1 MSTRSATDYKR
12 FLHLLTPNKVA
23 APAAPAP
30 VVTLPSANPFALT
43 PEEEDRIMREVDEEY
58 DEQLDSRILAEG
70 VDTPCYSS
78 PFDEEDALARQE
90 VRDLF
95 SGELIAREVATEIQ
109 TYQVSCWEEM
119 DTNPCG
125 DTRCHM
131 NSNTLTFQNGQHVWE
146 CCHGTWIYDT
156 TEFPGIAGTPPPAP
170 VRCGCPCN
178 SDLLYCNTLLFRDP
192 QRYSCLSWGDQAWLE
207 DWMKEAYETAQ
218 EKATRLA
225 KQAAADEASK
235 KEILKH
241 SINKKEEKWTKGG
254 QMKFRV
260 PRPCRYSS
268 LFLEH
273 TCAKCESKVPEGQN
287 ICTAQ
292 IIYVVG
298 QEMRNGRMVDT
309 DKLVPKVV
317 KSGGILCKE
326 RLAGCWNH
334 EATHTC
340 IYIHPDEP
348 QWKEACSGDLCYD
361 RDTHKFHKKG
371 ACATCASCNP
381 GIANRGKQQ
390 SRWAA
395 LGPQATGRP
404 PVHPKHK

>member
-58 DEQLDSRILAEG
+58 DEQLDRRILAEG

-78 PFDEEDALARQE
+78 PFDEEDAFARQE

-95 SGELIAREVATEIQ
+95 SGELIAREVATEMQ

-235 KEILKH
+235 KEILKY
-241 SINKKEEKWTKGG
+241 SITKKEEKWTKGG

>member
-1 MSTRSATDYKR
+1 MSTQSATDYKR
-12 FLHLLTPNKVA
+12 FLHLLPSNKVA

-43 PEEEDRIMREVDEEY
+43 PEEEDSIMREVDEEY
-58 DEQLDSRILAEG
+58 DEQLDRRILAEG
-70 VDTPCYSS
+70 VDTPPYSS
-78 PFDEEDALARQE
+78 PFDQEDALARQE
-90 VRDLF
+90 ERGLF
-95 SGELIAREVATEIQ
+95 SGNLDMY
-109 TYQVSCWEEM
+109 TYHVSCWEEM

-131 NSNTLTFQNGQHVWE
+131 DHSVLTFHDGQHVWA
-146 CCHGTWIYDT
+146 CPHGTWVYDT
-156 TEFPGIAGTPPPAP
+156 TDFPGIAGTPPPAP
-170 VRCGCPCN
+170 VLCGCPCN
-178 SDLLYCNTLLFRDP
+178 SDPLYCNTLLFSDP
-192 QRYSCLSWGDQAWLE
+192 QRFNALSWGDQTYLE
-207 DWMKEAYETAQ
+207 DWMMEAYETPEA
-218 EKATRLA
+218 KAKRLS

-235 KEILKH
+235 KELLKY
-241 SINKKEEKWTKGG
+241 SVTKKEEKWTKGG

-268 LFLEH
+268 FFLEH
-273 TCAKCESKVPEGQN
+273 TCAKCESKIPEGQN

-292 IIYVVG
+292 IIYVMG

-334 EATHTC
+334 EAHKTC

-348 QWKEACSGDLCYD
+348 QWADACSGKLCYD
-361 RDTHKFHKKG
+361 RDKQKFHNKG
-371 ACATCASCNP
+371 EVATCGSCGTAP
-381 GIANRGKQQ
+381 RTGGNRF
-390 SRWAA
+390 SA
-395 LGPQATGRP
+395 LGGGGRPQQGGRP
-404 PVHPKHK
+404 PLHPRR

>member
-1 MSTRSATDYKR
+1 MEASSVGTPSKQMSTQSATDYKR
-12 FLHLLTPNKVA
+12 FLHLLPSNKVA

-43 PEEEDRIMREVDEEY
+43 PEEEDSIMREVDEEY
-58 DEQLDSRILAEG
+58 DEQLDRRILAEG
-70 VDTPCYSS
+70 VDTPPYSS
-78 PFDEEDALARQE
+78 PFDQEDALARQE
-90 VRDLF
+90 ERGLF
-95 SGELIAREVATEIQ
+95 SGNLDMY
-109 TYQVSCWEEM
+109 TYHVSCWEEM

-131 NSNTLTFQNGQHVWE
+131 DHSVLTFHDGQHVWA
-146 CCHGTWIYDT
+146 CPHGTWVYDT
-156 TEFPGIAGTPPPAP
+156 TDFPGIAGTPPPAP

-178 SDLLYCNTLLFRDP
+178 SDPLYCNTLLFRDP
-192 QRYSCLSWGDQAWLE
+192 QRFNALSWGDQTYLE
-207 DWMKEAYETAQ
+207 DWMMEAYETPEA
-218 EKATRLA
+218 KAKRLS

-235 KEILKH
+235 KELLKY
-241 SINKKEEKWTKGG
+241 SVTKKEEKWTKGG

-268 LFLEH
+268 FFLEH
-273 TCAKCESKVPEGQN
+273 TCAKCESKIPEGQN

-292 IIYVVG
+292 IIYVMG

-334 EATHTC
+334 EAHKTC

-348 QWKEACSGDLCYD
+348 QWADACSGKLCYD
-361 RDTHKFHKKG
+361 RDKQKFHNKG
-371 ACATCASCNP
+371 EVATCGSCGTAP
-381 GIANRGKQQ
+381 RTGGNRF
-390 SRWAA
+390 SA
-395 LGPQATGRP
+395 LGGGGRP
-404 PVHPKHK
+404 PLHPRR

>member
-1 MSTRSATDYKR
+1 MSTQSATDYKR
-12 FLHLLTPNKVA
+12 FLHLLPSNKVA

-58 DEQLDSRILAEG
+58 DEQLDRRILAEG

-78 PFDEEDALARQE
+78 PFDEEDAFARQE

-95 SGELIAREVATEIQ
+95 SGELIAREVATEMQ

-334 EATHTC
+334 EAHKTC

-348 QWKEACSGDLCYD
+348 QWADACSGKLCYD
-361 RDTHKFHKKG
+361 RDKQKFHNKG
-371 ACATCASCNP
+371 EVATCGSCGTAP
-381 GIANRGKQQ
+381 RTGGNRF
-390 SRWAA
+390 SA
-395 LGPQATGRP
+395 LGGGGRPQQGGRP
-404 PVHPKHK
+404 PLHPRR

>member
-12 FLHLLTPNKVA
+12 FLHLLTPKKVA

-58 DEQLDSRILAEG
+58 DEQLDRRILAEG

-78 PFDEEDALARQE
+78 PFDEEDAFARQE

-95 SGELIAREVATEIQ
+95 SGELVAREVATEIP

-131 NSNTLTFQNGQHVWE
+131 NSNTLTFQNDQHVWE

-156 TEFPGIAGTPPPAP
+156 TEFPGIAGTPPPVP

-235 KEILKH
+235 KEILKY
-241 SINKKEEKWTKGG
+241 SITKKEEKWTKGG

-371 ACATCASCNP
+371 ECATCASCNP

>member
-1 MSTRSATDYKR
+1 MSTQSATDYKR
-12 FLHLLTPNKVA
+12 FLHLLPSNKVA

-43 PEEEDRIMREVDEEY
+43 PEEEDSIMREVDEEY
-58 DEQLDSRILAEG
+58 DEQLDRRILAEG
-70 VDTPCYSS
+70 VDTPPYSS
-78 PFDEEDALARQE
+78 PFDQEDALARQE
-90 VRDLF
+90 ERGLF
-95 SGELIAREVATEIQ
+95 SGNLDMY
-109 TYQVSCWEEM
+109 TYHVSCWEEM

-131 NSNTLTFQNGQHVWE
+131 DHSVLTFHDGQHVWA
-146 CCHGTWIYDT
+146 CPHGTWVYDT
-156 TEFPGIAGTPPPAP
+156 TDFPGIAGTPPPAP

-178 SDLLYCNTLLFRDP
+178 SDPLYCNTLLFRDP
-192 QRYSCLSWGDQAWLE
+192 QRFNALSWGDQTYLE
-207 DWMKEAYETAQ
+207 DWMMEAYETPEA
-218 EKATRLA
+218 KAKRLS

-235 KEILKH
+235 KELLKY
-241 SINKKEEKWTKGG
+241 SVTKKEEKWTKGG

-268 LFLEH
+268 FFLEH

-292 IIYVVG
+292 IIYVMG

-334 EATHTC
+334 EAHKTC

-348 QWKEACSGDLCYD
+348 QWADACSGKLCYD
-361 RDTHKFHKKG
+361 RDKQKFHNKG
-371 ACATCASCNP
+371 EVATCGSCGTAP
-381 GIANRGKQQ
+381 RTGGNRF
-390 SRWAA
+390 SA
-395 LGPQATGRP
+395 LGGGGRPQQGGRP
-404 PVHPKHK
+404 PLHPRR

>member
-1 MSTRSATDYKR
+1 MSTQSATDYKR
-12 FLHLLTPNKVA
+12 FLHLLPSNKVA

-43 PEEEDRIMREVDEEY
+43 PEEEDSIMREVDEEY
-58 DEQLDSRILAEG
+58 DEQLDRRILAEG
-70 VDTPCYSS
+70 VDTPPYSS
-78 PFDEEDALARQE
+78 PFDQEDALARQE
-90 VRDLF
+90 ERGLF
-95 SGELIAREVATEIQ
+95 SGNLDMY
-109 TYQVSCWEEM
+109 TYHVSCWEEM

-131 NSNTLTFQNGQHVWE
+131 DHSVLTFHDGQHVWA
-146 CCHGTWIYDT
+146 CPHGTWVYDT
-156 TEFPGIAGTPPPAP
+156 TDFPGIAGTPPPAP

-178 SDLLYCNTLLFRDP
+178 SDPLYCNTLLFRDP
-192 QRYSCLSWGDQAWLE
+192 QRFNALSWGDQTYLE
-207 DWMKEAYETAQ
+207 DWMMEAYETPEA
-218 EKATRLA
+218 KAKRLS

-235 KEILKH
+235 KELLKY
-241 SINKKEEKWTKGG
+241 SVTKKEEKWTKGG

-268 LFLEH
+268 FFLEH
-273 TCAKCESKVPEGQN
+273 TCAKCESKIPEGQN

-292 IIYVVG
+292 IIYVMG

-334 EATHTC
+334 EAHKTC

-348 QWKEACSGDLCYD
+348 QWADACSGKLCYD
-361 RDTHKFHKKG
+361 RDKQKFHNKG
-371 ACATCASCNP
+371 EVATCGSCGTAP
-381 GIANRGKQQ
+381 RTGGNRF
-390 SRWAA
+390 SA
-395 LGPQATGRP
+395 LGGGGRPQQGGRP
-404 PVHPKHK
+404 PLHPRR